1 MAYSLCSKTLIF
13 IFKYEYTLY
22 LYLAK
27 LVMFRFKPRP
37 CLVPSKVGSLGWNW
51 YDMTKSCVYD
61 RLMLWKKLEVWIYTQ
76 PHKCFFLRREHSFA
90 TVLALTGRHA
100 GWRYHHKDILAITSH
115 RRVGGDRPAD
125 NGRNAIPNIP
135 PNPLWW
141 ASTVDVDALRFR
153 SPGQRS
159 HASYGARPRRRDGL
173 CRVSSSPTQS
183 RPPVRR
189 ARLARFRRT
198 ARLGVGRQPHADPR
212 RRPERPLRF
221 SKVQSHIV
229 SSCVCVRA
237 RAHAAYHRHHRPL
250 KFVDARGEKK
260 KRAQK
265 TSLSG
270 LSLDR
275 WAVAPTTLGG
285 RDSK

>member
-1 MAYSLCSKTLIF
+1 M
-13 IFKYEYTLY
+13 
-22 LYLAK
+22 
-27 LVMFRFKPRP
+27 
-37 CLVPSKVGSLGWNW
+37 
-51 YDMTKSCVYD
+51 
-61 RLMLWKKLEVWIYTQ
+61 
-76 PHKCFFLRREHSFA
+76 
-90 TVLALTGRHA
+90 
-100 GWRYHHKDILAITSH
+100 
-115 RRVGGDRPAD
+115 
-125 NGRNAIPNIP
+125 
-135 PNPLWW
+135 
-141 ASTVDVDALRFR
+141 DVDALRFR

-212 RRPERPLRF
+212 WRPERPLRF

-229 SSCVCVRA
+229 SSCVCARA

-260 KRAQK
+260 KEHRRPVSLV
-265 TSLSG
+265 SLSIDEQ
-270 LSLDR
+270 LPPQHWEVEIPSR
-275 WAVAPTTLGG
+275 CTPCCWSEMPRA
-285 RDSK
+285 